1 MFLKLTFDEELE
13 RGGGEDG
20 KGKKG
25 GVGPGGGLKRGEEGS
40 ETLKS
45 KRAKKA
51 EKRKL
56 ASRVHKE
63 VRAEMRG
70 MRDGLRVYYRGL

>member
-1 MFLKLTFDEELE
+1 MFLKITFDEELE

-20 KGKKG
+20 KGRKG
-25 GVGPGGGLKRGEEGS
+25 GVGPGGGMRRGEEAS

-45 KRAKKA
+45 KRAKKT
-51 EKRKL
+51 EKRKM

-63 VRAEMRG
+63 VRGEMRG
-70 MRDGLRVYYRGL
+70 TGDGRRGWREIT